1 MAFVT
6 FNIEKI
12 HNMTSLR
19 GRSIHNKMK
28 KLDGSEHIP
37 ASHDNIQFLQRNQ
50 HLAMNDKHAYTS
62 VQELLEKYPMET
74 YNANPVPAVE
84 LVLGA
89 SSEFHDGMTPKEEAQ
104 YFRDQLEWAKQYYKK
119 DGMLLQADVH
129 YTEDTPHMHLIF
141 APLRERITYQTQP
154 KLDAA
159 GNKIPKKSN
168 NPKAQVKYERE
179 KVLDEQGNPVIKKKK
194 MSWSAKGFQGNKVKM
209 AKARDSQA
217 EFMQAKGWDLERG
230 KSHYFD
236 FISGKTT
243 KEEYYQNRKN
253 SDDRRNCTK
262 WKQAES
268 DRLDRKLD
276 AQNIDLSIQMPD
288 LADIFNHHD
297 FENIQVKKITNKL
310 KP

>member
-1 MAFVT
+1 MDYVT

-19 GRSIHNKMK
+19 ARSIHNQMK

-37 ASHDNIQFLQRNQ
+37 ASHDNLQFLHRN
-50 HLAMNDKHAYTS
+50 KHDSRPNYKNAYTAT
-62 VQELLEKYPMET
+62 QLLLKKYPMEKNNE
-74 YNANPVPAVE
+74 YQVPAVE

-89 SSEFHDGMTPKEEAQ
+89 SSEFHKGMSEEDEQ
-104 YFRDQLEWAKQYYKK
+104 KYFKDQLAWAKQYYKK
-119 DGMLLQADVH
+119 DGMLLQADIH

-154 KLDAA
+154 KRDAA
-159 GNKIPKKSN
+159 GNKIEKKSN
-168 NPKAQVKYERE
+168 NKKAQVRYERE
-179 KVLDEQGNPVIKKKK
+179 NVLDDQGNPLIKKRK
-194 MSWSAKGFQGNKVKM
+194 MSWSANAFQGNKVKM

-268 DRLDRKLD
+268 DRLDRKID
-276 AQNIDLSIQMPD
+276 ASKIIINDAMPN
-288 LADIFNHHD
+288 LADIFDHHFQD
-297 FENIQVKKITNKL
+297 IQVKKIINNPK
-310 KP
+310 